1 MPQPYDYTI
10 RPTGQSPIRTASGLI
25 GLQQN
30 YQQQQQQ
37 QAEQQRQ
44 AQFRMGLQQLD
55 PNDPAAA
62 QALAQ
67 QYPGQIEQIQGF
79 QGFANEQQQMQV
91 RDAAGGMI
99 TAAQSGDPELLQQT
113 IDQYAPVISGT
124 GNPSITPEV
133 LKRIARNKPETFL
146 QMMQGS
152 YGRAG
157 GDLKQLGIK
166 DVSEAPAAIKESQ
179 WFLDL
184 PEEQQQKLLK
194 YKGRGGPD
202 VATKNELNR
211 ANDILKNP
219 TIFTPG
225 EIQWAQGI
233 TGSGQPIAEALYGG
247 LSSEKA
253 NKYLENAE
261 GASSAHKQLSRQ
273 LSLLE
278 DMKDS
283 DLSLKGA
290 TAQNFMQSWFGE
302 VLGMSPA
309 EAERQVAAV
318 QTGNFDIARQLAK
331 NLKPASDSDMK
342 NILQSLQG
350 GNLDGA
356 IQAIRSTLKQS
367 EEDFSR
373 NRRLLDINRAGIV
386 DELPEKL
393 TYERTKDVIGK
404 EDIEFGY
411 APKEQPPTPAADQII
426 PDDVLKLSDDELKK
440 ALKL

>member
-146 QMMQGS
+146 QMMKGS

-157 GDLKQLGIK
+157 GDLKQLGIEDKVLQQMGTGAMAGYSYDPATGNFSIQDDIKANLIK
-166 DVSEAPAAIKESQ
+166 DAEKKASKEGQLGFKEVKELQGEVTKLTKDANAIKVAAIQLSTLGKLKSPAAQIALLTKYMKT
-179 WFLDL
+179 LD
-184 PEEQQQKLLK
+184 PNSTVTATEH
-194 YKGRGGPD
+194 GMVASASGP
-202 VATKNELNR
+202 
-211 ANDILKNP
+211 
-219 TIFTPG
+219 
-225 EIQWAQGI
+225 
-233 TGSGQPIAEALYGG
+233 AEALAGLINRVGG
-247 LSSEKA
+247 TGPMSESVINDIIVAGQSLA
-253 NKYLENAE
+253 NDAIR
-261 GASSAHKQLSRQ
+261 GSDSAVRDYMDVFGDKVDEESREK
-273 LSLLE
+273 LF
-278 DMKDS
+278 KRIP
-283 DLSLKGA
+283 
-290 TAQNFMQSWFGE
+290 E
-302 VLGMSPA
+302 VLEVTGIIPETPPPATTTPESQASAPVVPGQMWPSP
-309 EAERQVAAV
+309 Q
-318 QTGNFDIARQLAK
+318 QQPARAQP
-331 NLKPASDSDMK
+331 PA
-342 NILQSLQG
+342 QQ
-350 GNLDGA
+350 
-356 IQAIRSTLKQS
+356 
-367 EEDFSR
+367 
-373 NRRLLDINRAGIV
+373 
-386 DELPEKL
+386 
-393 TYERTKDVIGK
+393 TKDYSG
-404 EDIEFGY
+404 GWR
-411 APKEQPPTPAADQII
+411 
-426 PDDVLKLSDDELKK
+426 
-440 ALKL
+440 

>member
-133 LKRIARNKPETFL
+133 LKRIAKNKPETFL
-146 QMMQGS
+146 QMMKGS

-157 GDLKQLGIK
+157 GDLEQLGIAEPLTAFQSAQIDQKKEANRIAGLESKRKIAEQKVKTEK
-166 DVSEAPAAIKESQ
+166 DAKALEKQDLEIEKLDNEILTSKRTVFDAGTDNIDSITDTMNKIEEIRNHPGMSMALGLTQYVPLSKEAADFKALVEGMQGDAFLQAVRALGTASGMTEVEGAKAQAAINSINFDMSEKGFNNQLDKFEGFLGKARGKAFERLPEAPEGRQAY
-179 WFLDL
+179 DL
-184 PEEQQQKLLK
+184 P
-194 YKGRGGPD
+194 
-202 VATKNELNR
+202 
-211 ANDILKNP
+211 
-219 TIFTPG
+219 
-225 EIQWAQGI
+225 
-233 TGSGQPIAEALYGG
+233 
-247 LSSEKA
+247 
-253 NKYLENAE
+253 
-261 GASSAHKQLSRQ
+261 
-273 LSLLE
+273 
-278 DMKDS
+278 
-283 DLSLKGA
+283 A
-290 TAQNFMQSWFGE
+290 TAREIREQEE
-302 VLGMSPA
+302 VIQKEEDRKILDQRR
-309 EAERQVAAV
+309 AERQQQFRDRGKYQAAPTIPNV
-318 QTGNFDIARQLAK
+318 GAVIDGHEFL
-331 NLKPASDSDMK
+331 
-342 NILQSLQG
+342 G
-350 GNLDGA
+350 GN
-356 IQAIRSTLKQS
+356 
-367 EEDFSR
+367 
-373 NRRLLDINRAGIV
+373 
-386 DELPEKL
+386 
-393 TYERTKDVIGK
+393 
-404 EDIEFGY
+404 
-411 APKEQPPTPAADQII
+411 PANPNSWRKI
-426 PDDVLKLSDDELKK
+426 
-440 ALKL
+440 

>member
-146 QMMQGS
+146 QMMKGS

-157 GDLKQLGIK
+157 GDLKQLGIAEPLTTYQQADLDIK
-166 DVSEAPAAIKESQ
+166 QSKNLVDQGNLKIRETEARIKQEDNDLKRQKLTNELEQQEIKLQEQKTKLEKGEKLKEAKITQMSEAYNLANQLANSEDLAGIVGTIAPETPVILERSQDLINQANALQNLLTSES
-179 WFLDL
+179 LDTM
-184 PEEQQQKLLK
+184 Q
-194 YKGRGGPD
+194 GPLTD
-202 VATKNELNR
+202 S
-211 ANDILKNP
+211 DIAFLKNVS
-219 TIFTPG
+219 TGLNITEG
-225 EIQWAQGI
+225 GI
-233 TGSGQPIAEALYGG
+233 KG
-247 LSSEKA
+247 SEKA
-253 NKYLENAE
+253 VRQRFKEISNKLKSGLERENYDFGKLETPEETVTQPTSKKTAPPSAIAHLQANPQLIDQFEEYYGYRPE
-261 GASSAHKQLSRQ
+261 GL
-273 LSLLE
+273 
-278 DMKDS
+278 
-283 DLSLKGA
+283 
-290 TAQNFMQSWFGE
+290 
-302 VLGMSPA
+302 
-309 EAERQVAAV
+309 
-318 QTGNFDIARQLAK
+318 
-331 NLKPASDSDMK
+331 
-342 NILQSLQG
+342 
-350 GNLDGA
+350 
-356 IQAIRSTLKQS
+356 
-367 EEDFSR
+367 
-373 NRRLLDINRAGIV
+373 
-386 DELPEKL
+386 
-393 TYERTKDVIGK
+393 
-404 EDIEFGY
+404 
-411 APKEQPPTPAADQII
+411 
-426 PDDVLKLSDDELKK
+426 
-440 ALKL
+440 

>member
-1 MPQPYDYTI
+1 MVQPI
-10 RPTGQSPIRTASGLI
+10 NAFQQGQQAFGG
-25 GLQQN
+25 GLQQVAAIGQL
-30 YQQQQQQ
+30 QQQQQQ
-37 QAEQQRQ
+37 RQQQQAKQ
-44 AQFRMGLQQLD
+44 AQQQQFYGSLREAATTGDYAGVSQEYPQFIDQIQKAQDYQTGFKQAGAEKFLGQAYGALDRGDTDGLTRI
-55 PNDPAAA
+55 
-62 QALAQ
+62 
-67 QYPGQIEQIQGF
+67 IEQ
-79 QGFANEQQQMQV
+79 N
-91 RDAAGGMI
+91 RDVI
-99 TAAQSGDPELLQQT
+99 DQIGDPSFT
-113 IDQYAPVISGT
+113 T
-124 GNPSITPEV
+124 
-133 LKRIARNKPETFL
+133 ETAL
-146 QMMQGS
+146 QMAQENPDNLKKIIKGS
-152 YGRAG
+152 YQLAG
-157 GDLKQLGIK
+157 GDLEQLGIK

-233 TGSGQPIAEALYGG
+233 TGSGQPVAEALYGG
-247 LSSEKA
+247 LSSVTA

-290 TAQNFMQSWFGE
+290 TAQNFLQSWFGE

-318 QTGNFDIARQLAK
+318 QTGNFDIARQLAQ

-350 GNLDGA
+350 GNLEGA

-367 EEDFSR
+367 EEDFYR